1 MDLGSLPLAII
12 AVITLVGAILGGAI
26 AHWRRG
32 ASHILTG
39 AIIGAALA
47 CLLAILGAVYT
58 TIAIGLGLAALAFF
72 VIYAFF
78 FG

>member
-32 ASHILTG
+32 AGHILTG

-58 TIAIGLGLAALAFF
+58 TIAIGLGLAAMAFF